1 MQDLL
6 ANEVLLH
13 PFIERMKPLVS
24 VIESNW
30 PRFAGI
36 RALPSVLNASL
47 AGRAAGH
54 THIFGS
60 SRS

>member
-1 MQDLL
+1 M

-13 PFIERMKPLVS
+13 PFIQRMKPLVS

-30 PRFAGI
+30 LRFAGI
-36 RALPSVLNASL
+36 RALPSVLNVSPV
-47 AGRAAGH
+47 GKAAGH